1 MLPAAWSEGNVI
13 GEVAEGWWITPKSFM
28 SSVGRINN
36 YSISNSDVN
45 KGSKS
50 QCLHSIFSN
59 QIGAG
64 QYLNAVPE
72 GKKYQI
78 SIWAKAQFGVPAR
91 VVLMLLRQ
99 NPNPA
104 VRINAAF
111 TLLNT
116 ETWVTLKGGPVTLPL
131 TPAAGG
137 AAQYSFI
144 FYLTTPNAKVCF
156 DDASFAEIVDGKQ
169 GYKHMN
175 VQTARLLK
183 FKLLGNESVSKAV
196 CQNVVNVALIF
207 S

>member
-78 SIWAKAQFGVPAR
+78 SIWAKAQFGVPAK
-91 VVLMLLRQ
+91 VILVLLQ
-99 NPNPA
+99 QYPKTI

-111 TLLNT
+111 TLLDT
-116 ETWVTLKGGPVTLPL
+116 ENWVRLKSGQVTPLPI

-137 AAQYSFI
+137 VAQVSFQ
-144 FYLTTPNAKVCF
+144 FFLNTPNSKVCF

-169 GYKHMN
+169 GYNHT
-175 VQTARLLK
+175 VII
-183 FKLLGNESVSKAV
+183 S
-196 CQNVVNVALIF
+196 
-207 S
+207 